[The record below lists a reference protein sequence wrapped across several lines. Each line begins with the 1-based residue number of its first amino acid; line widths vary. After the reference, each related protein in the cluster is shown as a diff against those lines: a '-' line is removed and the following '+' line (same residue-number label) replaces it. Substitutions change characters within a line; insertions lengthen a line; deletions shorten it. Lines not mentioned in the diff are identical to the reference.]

1 MDCSLPGCSFHGNSP
16 AQILEWVVMPFSRG
30 SSQTRDWTQVSC
42 IAGGF
47 FIIWATREALLIN
60 PLNHSNPRGI
70 QILVHCRCSN
80 LRFRQMNDM
89 ARNWS
94 SGDSHSGLSG
104 NTAMLLISALL
115 LPGAWRSCTTVLFK
129 LWYSVVLRKSL
140 RFYQALRCCHY
151 CSPLDSTLCSKTYHI

>member
-1 MDCSLPGCSFHGNSP
+1 MDCSLPGCSSHGNYP
-16 AQILEWVVMPFSRG
+16 ARVLEWVAMPFSRE
-30 SSQTRDWTQVSC
+30 SSQTRDRTQLSC

-47 FIIWATREALLIN
+47 FTIWATREALCIN
-60 PLNHSNPRGI
+60 PLSHSNPRGI

-104 NTAMLLISALL
+104 NIAMLLTSALV
-115 LPGAWRSCTTVLFK
+115 LPGAWRSCTTVLLK

-151 CSPLDSTLCSKTYHI
+151 CSPMDSTLRSKTYHI

>member
-1 MDCSLPGCSFHGNSP
+1 MDCSLPGCSSHGNYP
-16 AQILEWVVMPFSRG
+16 ARVLEWVAMPFSRE
-30 SSQTRDWTQVSC
+30 SSQTRDRTQLSC

-47 FIIWATREALLIN
+47 FTIWATREALFIN
-60 PLNHSNPRGI
+60 PLSHSNPRGI

-104 NTAMLLISALL
+104 NIAMLLTSALV
-115 LPGAWRSCTTVLFK
+115 LPGAWRSCTTVLLK

-151 CSPLDSTLCSKTYHI
+151 CSPMDSTLRSKTYHI